1 MAEIPVEK
9 KSSRTWLWLLL
20 AAILVVLLIWWLSS
34 GNDNVVDEDAV
45 ATAPAGTLD
54 TVDQSAMDPAGP
66 MTLAA
71 ILAQP
76 QSYIG
81 QTFTGEVGVDGP
93 LTDRGFW
100 VQNDGARMFAIII
113 DEPREV
119 PMDINAGQQ
128 LMVSGG
134 RIHEGGAVSD
144 VEGVPLDQD
153 TLDVIADQAAF
164 MIVDEANIEILQ
176 GA

>member
-76 QSYIG
+76 QAYIG
-81 QTFTGEVGVDGP
+81 QTFTGEVGVREQTRGYFQDII
-93 LTDRGFW
+93 TDPPHKFIIKGG
-100 VQNDGARMFAIII
+100 VNIAR
-113 DEPREV
+113 E
-119 PMDINAGQQ
+119 
-128 LMVSGG
+128 
-134 RIHEGGAVSD
+134 H
-144 VEGVPLDQD
+144 
-153 TLDVIADQAAF
+153 
-164 MIVDEANIEILQ
+164 ILNL
-176 GA
+176 